1 MNGIRISELV
11 KRYRKEQR
19 LNQSDFGRLLGV
31 SGNAVSKWEREIC
44 YPDVTTLPQLAKIL
58 HVEINDLFENEK

>member
-44 YPDVTTLPQLAKIL
+44 YPDVTTLPLLAKIL